1 MRVFLYAAK
10 KSPSHVHF
18 TNTLL
23 GLIPSH
29 EIIVLPE
36 GCKFVSYLSFKMR
49 SGDLLILFAETKEE
63 LDELMELADEYE
75 PFRIILVMKE
85 YSEETERLVQSL
97 RPCFTTSSQEP
108 LDGLRDVIEKIALSA
123 KK

>member
-10 KSPSHVHF
+10 KSSSHIHF
-18 TNTLL
+18 TNTLF

-49 SGDLLILFAETKEE
+49 SGDLLILFAENKAE

-75 PFRIILVMKE
+75 PFRVILVMKE
-85 YSEETERLVQSL
+85 YSEEMERQVQSL
-97 RPCFTTSSQEP
+97 CPCFTTSSQPP
-108 LDGLRDVIEKIALSA
+108 LDGLRDVIEKIASSTN
-123 KK
+123 K